1 MRAGLPHIALHLMG
15 RQDITS
21 IFMKPLHRE
30 GGVEAF
36 METAEVAPA
45 TKPGQLANKKRLAL
59 IISPLMLVC
68 LMFGSYF
75 WKLSSQS
82 AHIKSV
88 VSEYARI
95 TAELNADMNH
105 DDFKATLRK
114 ARDGADAFKPPDYG
128 LYLNK
133 ANEVKSRLGTVTL
146 EYSEALETYNYWFE
160 LEQGESVVKEA
171 VREAEHNLE
180 MGRGSVADVVQ
191 AHRKASTYYDSRLK
205 DWDTNGSPEAQAK
218 REREKHLEAARAE
231 MQKTVDFVN
240 R

>member
-1 MRAGLPHIALHLMG
+1 MNGLAIAKG
-15 RQDITS
+15 IRS
-21 IFMKPLHRE
+21 
-30 GGVEAF
+30 F

-45 TKPGQLANKKRLAL
+45 TKTGQLANKKKLAL
-59 IISPLMLVC
+59 ILVPLAALIG
-68 LMFGSYF
+68 LMFGAYF
-75 WKLSSQS
+75 WKVSTQS

-114 ARDGADAFKPPDYG
+114 ARDGADAFKPSDCG

-146 EYSEALETYNYWFE
+146 EYSEALDTYNYWFE
-160 LEQGESVVKEA
+160 LEQGEAAVREA
-171 VREAEHNLE
+171 VREAEHNLR
-180 MGRGSVADVVQ
+180 MGRGTIADV
-191 AHRKASTYYDSRLK
+191 AAANRKAYTYYDGRIK
-205 DWDTNGSPEAQAK
+205 NETTNGSPEAQAK